1 MDLCRFP
8 KKMSTTRPTHCS
20 QEYQADLQWHFD
32 RSIWKFPGV
41 DWGEKVCFSR
51 SHDGETNGTKGYIY
65 LHENHKH
72 QPNVGKY
79 IIHGSV
85 MGSWESFLWVECV
98 FFLIEA
104 RKVYIMKGIILGRCL
119 KLWLINL
126 PQPNVPASEGF
137 IKGNQWLISP

>member
-1 MDLCRFP
+1 MGR
-8 KKMSTTRPTHCS
+8 M
-20 QEYQADLQWHFD
+20 
-32 RSIWKFPGV
+32 
-41 DWGEKVCFSR
+41 
-51 SHDGETNGTKGYIY
+51 GYIY
-65 LHENHKH
+65 LHENHKN

-79 IIHGSV
+79 IILAHISP
-85 MGSWESFLWVECV
+85 SWVAGNPFCELNVC